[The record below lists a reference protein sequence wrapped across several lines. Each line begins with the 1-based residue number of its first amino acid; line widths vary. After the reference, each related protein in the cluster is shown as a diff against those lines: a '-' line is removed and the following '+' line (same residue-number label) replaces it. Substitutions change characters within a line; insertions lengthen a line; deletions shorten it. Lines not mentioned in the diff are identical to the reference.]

1 MRRAT
6 TRAQPRIL
14 LRFTGPGRTL
24 ALAAAGVAAGALL
37 VSCAALEGTPLFTDL
52 RTIEPIHGSASA
64 GAQKSTVCASC
75 HGADGVPVAPIFPRL
90 AGQRADYLYH
100 RLASFHHADPKDPYY
115 SASPMTALAAGLS
128 DEDMR
133 DLATYF
139 ASQPPHALEPPPPS
153 ASASMDHGERLYAQ
167 GDPEHGI
174 PPCQGCH
181 GADAKG
187 PPLSATYLAAY
198 PALRGQNAPYLSAR
212 LTNYRNAKPADT
224 SNTRIMH
231 GVAETLDDGAIQDIS
246 AWLSSLS
253 PTPSP

>member
-1 MRRAT
+1 M
-6 TRAQPRIL
+6 
-14 LRFTGPGRTL
+14 
-24 ALAAAGVAAGALL
+24 
-37 VSCAALEGTPLFTDL
+37 TP
-52 RTIEPIHGSASA
+52 
-64 GAQKSTVCASC
+64 
-75 HGADGVPVAPIFPRL
+75 
-90 AGQRADYLYH
+90 
-100 RLASFHHADPKDPYY
+100 
-115 SASPMTALAAGLS
+115 LAAGLS

-139 ASQPPHALEPPPPS
+139 ASQSPHTPDPPPPTAA
-153 ASASMDHGERLYAQ
+153 ASVDRGGGLYAR
-167 GDPEHGI
+167 GDPVHGI

-187 PPLSATYLAAY
+187 PTISTEHLAAY